1 MGNTGHIQLRKSIYW
16 FGLLLIAYNVM
27 YKCDNVYNC
36 GLLSQQNNIFAI
48 ENGVTRFAKLIIYMG
63 NTGHSLEKV
72 YIGLFSC

>member
-1 MGNTGHIQLRKSIYW
+1 
-16 FGLLLIAYNVM
+16 M

-36 GLLSQQNNIFAI
+36 SLLPQQNNIFAI

-72 YIGLFSC
+72 YIGLVYC

>member
-36 GLLSQQNNIFAI
+36 GLLPQQNNIFAI
-48 ENGVTRFAKLIIYMG
+48 ENGVPRFTKLIIWVTLDTY
-63 NTGHSLEKV
+63 SLEKV
-72 YIGLFSC
+72 YIGLIYC